1 VTTNVVLLLA
11 LVALLFISLIALRRH
26 QRLHCNHLH
35 KMSDAVIALAVLV
48 ESHHLGELPKD
59 VSEFIKWYFDE
70 DNADEFAEDDK
81 AVA

>member
-1 VTTNVVLLLA
+1 MTTNFTLLVLLG
-11 LVALLFISLIALRRH
+11 ALLFISIILLRRH

-35 KMSDAVIALAVLV
+35 EMSDAVIALAALV
-48 ESHHLGELPKD
+48 ESHHPGELPED
-59 VSEFIKWYFDE
+59 VSEFIKWYGDE